1 VGEPTSLLNRPAI
14 FAGWSVSETNLKFL
28 HMTTEL
34 VIDAQ
39 LVKTLREK
47 TGAGLME
54 CKRALAETQGD
65 LEAAVDF
72 LRKKGAASAAKKADR
87 EAKEGV
93 IAQSILPGSKV
104 GVLAEVNCETDFVA
118 KNEDFKALGDA
129 VAKAFAENPSADVE
143 ALRVAAVQ
151 KMGENIQVR
160 RNVRLEVQGS
170 GLVASYIHMG
180 AKVGVLAE
188 VGCTNDAT
196 TQTEEFKQLVRD
208 ITLQIAAASPVCVS
222 RESVPQAL
230 ADREREVYR
239 GQVPAGKPAN
249 IVEKIVDGKM
259 DKFFSGVC
267 LIDQAFIKNP
277 DQTIGQLIA
286 EKNKAL
292 GESISIRRFVRF
304 MVGEEI
310 APVA

>member
-1 VGEPTSLLNRPAI
+1 
-14 FAGWSVSETNLKFL
+14 
-28 HMTTEL
+28 MTTEL

-93 IAQSILPGSKV
+93 IAQAILPGSKV

-118 KNEDFKALGDA
+118 KNEDFKALGDS

-188 VGCTNDAT
+188 VGCANDAT

-239 GQVPAGKPAN
+239 GQVPPGKPAN

-277 DQTIGQLIA
+277 DQTIGQLIS

-310 APVA
+310 SPVA